1 MQGFRQVLKQVHQH
15 FDGRDVALLPSILLL
30 VGSKFVLSPLQL
42 RIHLGLYPEPLPMP
56 ALSQCRPSS
65 HVRKSRHWGLGT
77 VTALRYVS
85 GRRGDRWCIQSVKGL
100 QMGTARPLE
109 AWRG

>member
-42 RIHLGLYPEPLPMP
+42 RVHWIVPRAAAHACALAMP
-56 ALSQCRPSS
+56 PIISCGEEPSS
-65 HVRKSRHWGLGT
+65 GAGNGDGSSLRIRQKEGT
-77 VTALRYVS
+77 DGASNQLRDY
-85 GRRGDRWCIQSVKGL
+85 
-100 QMGTARPLE
+100 
-109 AWRG
+109 